1 MHQDIKTF
9 SDILDIDTQDQLQ
22 LHLVIESHG
31 NIHYRMRLNGHLISD
46 ANTTYTVGLFSTVNL
61 KCTVFETNGG
71 AVEIKLL
78 AINGQ
83 EVLPK
88 YQHLAQP
95 STAWIDQEG
104 TWEFVIDQPFYPWFH
119 KISGQGWLA

>member
-1 MHQDIKTF
+1 
-9 SDILDIDTQDQLQ
+9 
-22 LHLVIESHG
+22 
-31 NIHYRMRLNGHLISD
+31 
-46 ANTTYTVGLFSTVNL
+46 VGLFSTVNL
-61 KCTVFETNGG
+61 KCTVIETNGG

-83 EVLPK
+83 QVLPK

-104 TWEFVIDQPFYPWFH
+104 IWEFTIDQPFYPWFH

>member
-1 MHQDIKTF
+1 MHQDIQTF
-9 SDILDIDTQDQLQ
+9 SDILDIDTRDQLQ
-22 LHLVIESHG
+22 VRLVIVPHG
-31 NIHYRMRLNGHLISD
+31 SVHYRMRLNGHLISD
-46 ANTTYTVGLFSTVNL
+46 TDTIYTVGLFSTVNL
-61 KCTVFETNGG
+61 KCTVFESNGG

-88 YQHLAQP
+88 YQYLAQP

-104 TWEFVIDQPFYPWFH
+104 TWEFTIDQPFYPWFH
-119 KISGQGWLA
+119 QISGQGWLA